1 MFRKFGNA
9 AMVPAMFLLS
19 FYLLGTTGWA
29 QGQCLLGTPPQ
40 GVFRIGGTVTTIG
53 GELIHDDNDDGYTFV
68 VTGEDGK
75 PFISANGDKSEDTDG
90 LNEHHYYVIDIPIYD
105 PLNQPYGK
113 KTNETAR
120 LHVYENGLE
129 LSFRSTPDTYGFTTV
144 EGGTAKENPI
154 IVSPVLYVTP
164 PLYVVTKEQGKVRID
179 VMKAGSDPVD
189 WTLEK
194 KDSWTDAIVEADN
207 SISDDDGEIIVSYG
221 INTGEKR
228 KMEIEVSGNL
238 ASDTRS
244 NVSVEPRTV
253 QIIQTGN
260 TAGDM
265 NQDGILNIKDVV
277 LVCQILTG
285 TGSGSLLTYLN
296 GSLLADVNGDNR
308 IGLEEAIYILEYL
321 SGKRG

>member
-9 AMVPAMFLLS
+9 VMVPAMFFLS

-29 QGQCLLGTPPQ
+29 QGQGLLGTPPP

-53 GELIHDDNDDGYTFV
+53 GLQLIHDDNDAGYTFV

-90 LNEHHYYVIDIPIYD
+90 LNDHHYYVIDIPIYD
-105 PLNQPYGK
+105 AVTQPDGK
-113 KTNETAR
+113 QTDETAR

-129 LSFRSTPDTYGFTTV
+129 LSFRSTPDTYEFTTV

-164 PLYVVTKEQGKVRID
+164 HIRMVAEPKGTMTFKVIKAGLDAVSWTAELSDNPCLTIIGNDYGTDDGTITIEYDFMEDACNGANGKEILEISGYLTSDKRRIIPVKPQTVIINRID
-179 VMKAGSDPVD
+179 
-189 WTLEK
+189 LQ
-194 KDSWTDAIVEADN
+194 DAIV
-207 SISDDDGEIIVSYG
+207 
-221 INTGEKR
+221 
-228 KMEIEVSGNL
+228 
-238 ASDTRS
+238 
-244 NVSVEPRTV
+244 
-253 QIIQTGN
+253 
-260 TAGDM
+260 
-265 NQDGILNIKDVV
+265 V
-277 LVCQILTG
+277 LK
-285 TGSGSLLTYLN
+285 LLTESSATTPSDASKPLAEI
-296 GSLLADVNGDNR
+296 ADVNGDNR